1 MTSRREKG
9 TGTVVKR
16 GNHYHL
22 KIRIGGSVKSCIL
35 RDKNG
40 LPITNQKEAQ
50 KAAVKLRSILLAEQK
65 EELILH
71 LELARKMKN
80 KVEIYNNIDN
90 YSCFGSWRRD
100 YCVYK
105 ITE

>member
-9 TGTVVKR
+9 TGSVVKR

-50 KAAVKLRSILLAEQK
+50 KAAVKLRPILLAEQK

-80 KVEIYNNIDN
+80 KV
-90 YSCFGSWRRD
+90 S
-100 YCVYK
+100 
-105 ITE
+105 